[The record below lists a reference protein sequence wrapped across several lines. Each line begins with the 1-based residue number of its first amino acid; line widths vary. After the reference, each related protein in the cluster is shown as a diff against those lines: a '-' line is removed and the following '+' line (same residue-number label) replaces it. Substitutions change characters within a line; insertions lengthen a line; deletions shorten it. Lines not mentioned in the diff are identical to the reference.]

1 MRWLAVSDGL
11 VRTCL
16 AKGSNYCHYYNER
29 PLKVFQTRALLKI
42 LYWAIVNKTEVF
54 LFSLQT
60 YEELSTPQHPAFLP
74 SNVMLPG
81 YANAVT
87 EEDAMRS
94 ASSCSLQSQ
103 SHRKRQSPLSHVQ
116 STKPPVIPHHVGQFR
131 LVKVLFLVRVR
142 TAHNVCSSAFCHTAH
157 SIPSVYL
164 TKAVSSLWEELFI
177 LIRISYIPLALVT
190 LPHSTP

>member
-29 PLKVFQTRALLKI
+29 PLKFFQTRALLKI
-42 LYWAIVNKTEVF
+42 LYLAIVNKTEVF

-74 SNVMLPG
+74 SNVMLSR

-87 EEDAMRS
+87 EWCYAVS
-94 ASSCSLQSQ
+94 IL
-103 SHRKRQSPLSHVQ
+103 
-116 STKPPVIPHHVGQFR
+116 
-131 LVKVLFLVRVR
+131 LFLTVSKPQKTSV
-142 TAHNVCSSAFCHTAH
+142 TAFTR
-157 SIPSVYL
+157 SVY
-164 TKAVSSLWEELFI
+164 
-177 LIRISYIPLALVT
+177 
-190 LPHSTP
+190 